1 VNPTPYRDLNEVL
14 SEFVGG
20 VRSIL
25 GDDLVAACL
34 QGSFAVGDFD
44 EHSDCD
50 WVMAIARPLT
60 EDQVAAL
67 QAVFVFHRVYELP
80 CAWAQHLE
88 GSYFPVDVLRSCYC
102 VAGPMAVIPGT
113 RCKIP
118 GSGLG
123 QLGAS
128 EVPLPRCRAA
138 WLFPA

>member
-67 QAVFVFHRVYELP
+67 QAVFHRVYKTRSRP
-80 CAWAQHLE
+80 CRRSSTACTSFRAPGRSTSRARTSRSTSCGPAIALQAQW
-88 GSYFPVDVLRSCYC
+88 
-102 VAGPMAVIPGT
+102 
-113 RCKIP
+113 
-118 GSGLG
+118 
-123 QLGAS
+123 Q
-128 EVPLPRCRAA
+128 
-138 WLFPA
+138 